1 MCVCL
6 RVQFI
11 STIKFHLRLQL
22 VPRKGTNV
30 GLAMLAGSPENP
42 DRPSVRVGFS
52 MRTKEEMEQQV
63 ASLLAVGELQGSS
76 WLHNALTEV
85 HLLPNSSDTG
95 AELRVVLAVCPSKD
109 LGRVLSVDHWA
120 SMQTAELD
128 ATAMER
134 FDVPKWVVVHTKGD
148 GAARTNLAC
157 AKHLAELMHM
167 LMEKMK
173 QVAYNDH
180 RTLEF
185 CFWKNMHNARYEN
198 PVPPPMT
205 NSECHALM
213 DRADAC
219 RDHIL
224 LTWKR
229 TNETR
234 NSFPPPL
241 SFYKKIF
248 HEERCTPHLLNP
260 KEFPALGTS
269 SSARGVHD
277 PTKINKADVNK
288 LWEVAWFGLIP
299 GDHGY
304 APKSPEQMASESA
317 SSIETRD

>member
-1 MCVCL
+1 L
-6 RVQFI
+6 RFQFI

-22 VPRKGTNV
+22 VPRKGTSV
-30 GLAMLAGSPENP
+30 GLAMLARSPKNL

-52 MRTKEEMEQQV
+52 MRTKEEMAQQV
-63 ASLLAVGELQGSS
+63 ATLLAVGEIQGSS
-76 WLHNALTEV
+76 WLHKSLTEV

-95 AELRVVLAVCPSKD
+95 AKLRVVLAVCPSKD
-109 LGRVLSVDHWA
+109 LGCVLSVDHWA

-128 ATAMER
+128 ASALER
-134 FDVPKWVVVHTKGD
+134 FDMPKWVVVNTKGD

-157 AKHLAELMHM
+157 AKHLAELVHM
-167 LMEKMK
+167 LIEKMK

-205 NSECHALM
+205 DDECHALM

-224 LTWKR
+224 LTCKR
-229 TNETR
+229 TNESR
-234 NSFPPPL
+234 SSFPLPL

-248 HEERCTPHLLNP
+248 HEERCTPHLLHP

-269 SSARGVHD
+269 PSARGVHD

-304 APKSPEQMASESA
+304 TPKSPEQMASESA
-317 SSIETRD
+317 SSIETRDW